1 MHRKALATLLFAIL
15 GLLLI
20 GSALP
25 LPIATA
31 ATPTPG
37 SPAGGFNQTG
47 LTGVVHGLY
56 FYSTD
61 CTHCMAVLDE
71 VITPLQVELG
81 DRLDLRLV
89 EINTPENYELLL
101 KTEETFQVSNGQR
114 AIPVT
119 VLGNQVLV
127 GEDANRAEL
136 PGIIQTAAQMGG
148 LDFPAIPGLD
158 PSILQSTN
166 PGANPAAT
174 ECATDSTD
182 GCAVAAPMYAAYFYQ
197 VGCQECSRAEVDL
210 NYLRQKYP
218 SLVVEEF
225 NIYEDAAL
233 GQWLADRA
241 GRTDFHS
248 PALFIGDQA
257 WIGEEEINPQT
268 LVPVLDA
275 FAAEG
280 APRVWETFDPEHMNS
295 TLVERF
301 RSMGWLT
308 VVFAGLVDGLNPCA
322 FATLIFF
329 VSYLTLSGRKGKAVL
344 LVGIAFTVGVFLAY
358 LVVGLG
364 FYKVLDLLGNWLN
377 IISRWVYALTALFC
391 LGLAVFSFLDY
402 LKARRGK
409 IEDMALN
416 LPKPLRMK
424 INAVIRD
431 GRQTRAYAAGAFI
444 TGILISFLELACT
457 GQVYLPTIIFV
468 SSMPELRLQAVTY
481 LILYNILFILPLVVV
496 FVLAYFGTTSRDLTA
511 FLQKHAAAVKIG
523 MMILFLSL
531 AIWLGVSVL
540 L

>member
-158 PSILQSTN
+158 PSTLQSTN

-182 GCAVAAPMYAAYFYQ
+182 GCAVAAPIYAAYFYQ

-218 SLVVEEF
+218 NLVVEEF

-280 APRVWETFDPEHMNS
+280 TPRVWEAFDPEHMNS

-377 IISRWVYALTALFC
+377 ILSRWVYGLTALFC

-402 LKARRGK
+402 RKARRGQ
-409 IEDMALN
+409 IEDMSLN

-424 INAVIRD
+424 INSTIRE
-431 GRQTRAYAAGAFI
+431 GRKTRAYVAGAFM

-468 SSMPELRLQAVTY
+468 SSMPELRSQAVIY
-481 LILYNILFILPLVVV
+481 LVLYNLLFIVPLVVV
-496 FVLAYFGTTSRDLTA
+496 FILAYFGTTSRDLTA

-523 MMILFLSL
+523 MMVLFLSL

-540 L
+540 V